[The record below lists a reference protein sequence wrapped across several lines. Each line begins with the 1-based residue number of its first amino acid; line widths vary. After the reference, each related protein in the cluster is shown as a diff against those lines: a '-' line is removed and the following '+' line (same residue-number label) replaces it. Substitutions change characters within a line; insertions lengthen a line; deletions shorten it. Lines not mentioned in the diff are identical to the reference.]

1 MFSDLLTRNAAT
13 ALALGLSCLCWGTPA
28 VSATVY
34 KCLDEDGR
42 VAYSDT
48 PCPGGVR
55 MEIPTEVLVPAPA
68 APQKPG
74 AGTAAFAGYS
84 GLAVQNPAN
93 EEVIRDN
100 SGEGTVPVVLSV
112 SPDLRADLG
121 HEITVYLDG
130 AAWPQRFR
138 GPQFELNG
146 VKPGTHTLRAA
157 AVGRDGSELF
167 SSATSKFSLL
177 RVTKLTPKGPETEQS
192 GAEDQPQFP
201 REPPFPEAGGEP
213 QPGSEDMPRMPRKPP
228 VPEPMTL
235 PPLPAK

>member
-1 MFSDLLTRNAAT
+1 MFSDGLTRNAAT

-34 KCLDEDGR
+34 KCLDENGR

-74 AGTAAFAGYS
+74 AAETDQGGPGAGTAAFAGYS

-93 EEVIRDN
+93 EEALRDN
-100 SGEGTVPVVLSV
+100 SGEGTVPVLLSV
-112 SPDLRADLG
+112 SPALRADLG

-130 AAWPQRFR
+130 AAWPERFSS
-138 GPQFELNG
+138 PQFYLEG
-146 VKPGTHTLRAA
+146 VGPGTHTLRVAV
-157 AVGRDGSELF
+157 VGRDGSELF

-177 RVTKLTPKGPETEQS
+177 RVTKLTPKMRPE
-192 GAEDQPQFP
+192 QPAP
-201 REPPFPEAGGEP
+201 AEPP
-213 QPGSEDMPRMPRKPP
+213 KPP
-228 VPEPMTL
+228 SKAPFTAPKTL